1 MIDEACFMRLAHAA
15 MWAPTAENRHFV
27 RLRLD
32 RDGAHGGILVMPTSA
47 LLSEDAG
54 RMPLHSLG
62 VGALV
67 ENVVLQAWAEGWR
80 SQVRWCEA
88 VTPGEPLARID
99 LRAAAS
105 DDVPS
110 QVSALHPYI
119 EQRVTNRAVVMAR
132 PALDPAQRARFDA
145 LSDDLDGVRLG
156 WIPAGGGAHRSFL
169 RMAYA
174 AESSRFANRDLHHEM
189 FSGIRWS
196 LGWSTSSE
204 EGLPPGALGIEWIAR
219 PGFSLLRH
227 WPLAKA
233 LSLVGGHRLIGLR
246 AALIPLLMSAD
257 VMVISNERNGIPAW
271 LDAGRAM
278 QRAWLLATSMQR
290 AVQPV
295 AAVAL
300 YADPAF
306 PHVSPRVCG
315 QLQSGWRAL
324 IGDAFPM
331 MCLRMGIAPAPS
343 VRAGRGRPQDLVVQ
357 EPT

>member
-1 MIDEACFMRLAHAA
+1 MIDDACFMRLAHAA

-32 RDGAHGGILVMPTSA
+32 RDGVDSRILVMPTSA

-67 ENVVLQAWAEGWR
+67 ENVVLRARAEGWR
-80 SQVRWCEA
+80 SRVGWCDA
-88 VTPGEPLARID
+88 VTPGEPLARIE
-99 LRAAAS
+99 LVAAS
-105 DDVPS
+105 EEVPS
-110 QVSALHPYI
+110 QVSVLHPCI
-119 EQRVTNRAVVMAR
+119 ERRVTNRAVVMAG
-132 PALDPAQRARFDA
+132 PALDPAQRTRFDA
-145 LSDDLDGVRLG
+145 LSHDLDGVSLG
-156 WIPAGGGAHRSFL
+156 WIPGGGAARRSFL

-174 AESSRFANRDLHHEM
+174 AESARFANRGLHHEM
-189 FSGIRWS
+189 FSGIRWN
-196 LGWSTSSE
+196 LGWSMSSE

-233 LSLVGGHRLIGLR
+233 LSLVGGHRLVGLR
-246 AALIPLLMSAD
+246 AALIPLLLSAD
-257 VMVISNERNGIPAW
+257 VMVISSERNGIPAW

-300 YADPAF
+300 YANPAF
-306 PHVSPRVCG
+306 PNVGPRLRD
-315 QLQSGWRAL
+315 QLQSGWRGL
-324 IGDAFPM
+324 IGDALPM

-343 VRAGRGRPQDLVVQ
+343 VRAGRGLPRDLVVQ
-357 EPT
+357 ELT